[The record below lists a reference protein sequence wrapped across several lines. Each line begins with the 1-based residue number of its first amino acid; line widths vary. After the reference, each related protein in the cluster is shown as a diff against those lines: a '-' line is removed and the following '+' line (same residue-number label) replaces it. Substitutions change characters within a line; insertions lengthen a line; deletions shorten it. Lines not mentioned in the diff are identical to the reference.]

1 MPRFDPLIEPE
12 PSEGGVMIQDDKK
25 SRKAKKPKK
34 PPKFTYA
41 MKTALGYEDQ
51 LEAVGRAIFAA
62 SVDPQ
67 ALEALQKDP
76 VKFLTT
82 PENPA
87 GKALL
92 PNAALAGRTVNV
104 LVDKTESQGG
114 TVHVVVPEV
123 DQSKKDDKDYMKRI
137 GFITIM
143 GCR

>member
-1 MPRFDPLIEPE
+1 MPRFDPLIVPE
-12 PSEGGVMIQDDKK
+12 PGMELEAA
-25 SRKAKKPKK
+25 RKKPKK
-34 PPKFTYA
+34 APKFTYK
-41 MKTALGYEDQ
+41 MKTALGYEEQ

-62 SVDPQ
+62 STDPE
-67 ALEALQKDP
+67 ALADLQKDP

-82 PENPA
+82 ADNPA

-92 PNAALAGRTVNV
+92 PHAALAGRTVNV
-104 LVDKTESQGG
+104 LVDKTEGQGG

-123 DQSKKDDKDYMKRI
+123 DRTKKEDKDYMKRI